1 MEVGG
6 DAPQP
11 RNHSLSSVPDLSDSE
26 LVLQVC
32 RYAACRAP
40 LCLAGLCG
48 WPGAALGNQEL
59 NSQREPASRALLTL
73 TLVLSVLPY
82 PRPTIRTRGSIRGQR
97 HRTRLHNWFL
107 RTLGISTF
115 CDGGFTYLRPACTRT
130 K

>member
-6 DAPQP
+6 EAPQP
-11 RNHSLSSVPDLSDSE
+11 RNHSLSSVPDLSGSRAGSPG
-26 LVLQVC
+26 L
-32 RYAACRAP
+32 RAC
-40 LCLAGLCG
+40 CLLSSALLG
-48 WPGAALGNQEL
+48 WSVRLARSSLGQPGAEFPKGACLPSPAHSHPGSLSPAL
-59 NSQREPASRALLTL
+59 
-73 TLVLSVLPY
+73 
-82 PRPTIRTRGSIRGQR
+82 PTANNEDSIRGQR